1 MYQNGWSTLR
11 EWPRSLPMRDRFF
24 GVAGVLGLAEV
35 LLVQALPLPLLIL
48 FRTTAVPRWLSACRQ
63 CWSLPGSVSWSA
75 HVRPTIVRPS
85 PTGCHRCLIYRRPA
99 CFWRAPFADVLRGEA
114 VFSLAE
120 VPNDQDRLLFAGHL
134 MALAF
139 GLGGLLIALPHPEL
153 WAGSPMAARV
163 FSFGMTYAGS
173 LHILLGAATMLAFGV
188 LFLGLR
194 RTLIF
199 FVTTVCFSLSAEL
212 IGTGTGWPF
221 GNYAYTSGLGFKV
234 LGRVPFTIPL
244 SWFLVGFSAYLLGT
258 VLAGTRFSRH
268 RTVAAIAVGA
278 YLLTV
283 WDLVLD
289 PAMASPD
296 LPIKFWNW
304 FESGPYYGMPI
315 QNFAG
320 WTLTGVL
327 FMTVSRLL
335 WRHDASPR
343 EFPAWVPLGVY
354 LANMGFAIALSLSVR
369 IWEPVI
375 AAILLGCIPALLAWR
390 SQRDLAP
397 RSTVREGQARPSSV
411 SQNVMRLL
419 ARAVIGRKLTLTVEG
434 LRTCQNPGR
443 SCSSAVTTT
452 ISTTGA
458 RWWRRRDAH
467 STFWSDS
474 IGSRADRCAS
484 SWSGSARPPSGQ
496 HCCAQTTPDV
506 TPANPPTD
514 QKRRLAI
521 SCGPCESRSTCSGL
535 VTRWWSS
542 PRDTRSSSQVTR
554 KRAVPTNS
562 FNFVMA
568 FCAWWNRHSVM
579 DPRCRLSRSA

>member
-1 MYQNGWSTLR
+1 MTK
-11 EWPRSLPMRDRFF
+11 
-24 GVAGVLGLAEV
+24 
-35 LLVQALPLPLLIL
+35 I
-48 FRTTAVPRWLSACRQ
+48 
-63 CWSLPGSVSWSA
+63 
-75 HVRPTIVRPS
+75 
-85 PTGCHRCLIYRRPA
+85 
-99 CFWRAPFADVLRGEA
+99 
-114 VFSLAE
+114 
-120 VPNDQDRLLFAGHL
+120 RLLFAGHL

-397 RSTVREGQARPSSV
+397 RSTEREGQARPSSV

-434 LRTCQNPGR
+434 AANVPESGPVMLVSRHYHHLYDGCALVATSRRPLHILVGLDWIESRPLRLVMERLCKAAQWPALLRPDNPGR
-443 SCSSAVTTT
+443 NTGKSAYRPEETTRYLLRSVRESVDLLRAGNALVVFPEGYPVVEPGNEETRGPDELLQFRHGFLRLVEQAQRNGPQVPIVPVGMTYQTGPAGRMVMRFGTAINITAASDRERVLREVEQAVRTLSKPVTEVE
-452 ISTTGA
+452 A
-458 RWWRRRDAH
+458 
-467 STFWSDS
+467 
-474 IGSRADRCAS
+474 AS
-484 SWSGSARPPSGQ
+484 FQ
-496 HCCAQTTPDV
+496 E
-506 TPANPPTD
+506 
-514 QKRRLAI
+514 AI
-521 SCGPCESRSTCSGL
+521 QL
-535 VTRWWSS
+535 
-542 PRDTRSSSQVTR
+542 
-554 KRAVPTNS
+554 
-562 FNFVMA
+562 
-568 FCAWWNRHSVM
+568 
-579 DPRCRLSRSA
+579 

>member
-1 MYQNGWSTLR
+1 MTK
-11 EWPRSLPMRDRFF
+11 
-24 GVAGVLGLAEV
+24 
-35 LLVQALPLPLLIL
+35 I
-48 FRTTAVPRWLSACRQ
+48 
-63 CWSLPGSVSWSA
+63 
-75 HVRPTIVRPS
+75 
-85 PTGCHRCLIYRRPA
+85 
-99 CFWRAPFADVLRGEA
+99 
-114 VFSLAE
+114 
-120 VPNDQDRLLFAGHL
+120 RLLFAGHL

-173 LHILLGAATMLAFGV
+173 LHILLGAATMLAFGLV
-188 LFLGLR
+188 FLGRR

-258 VLAGTRFSRH
+258 ALAGTRLGRFRS
-268 RTVAAIAVGA
+268 VGAIAIGA

-320 WTLTGVL
+320 WTLTGIL

-335 WRHDASPR
+335 WRRNASPR
-343 EFPAWVPLGVY
+343 EYPAWVPLGVY

-375 AAILLGCIPALLAWR
+375 AAILLGILPALYAWR

-397 RSTVREGQARPSSV
+397 DSSNGAGRVQPSSV
-411 SQNVMRLL
+411 SQKAMRLL
-419 ARAVIGRKLTLTVEG
+419 ARAVVGRRLVLTVEG
-434 LRTCQNPGR
+434 RANLPESGPVVLVSRHYHHLYDGCALVATSRRPLHILVGLDWIESRVGRVLMEHLCQWAQWPVLLRPDKSERQNGR
-443 SCSSAVTTT
+443 SAYSASDTNRYLLRAMRESIDLLQAGEALVVFPE
-452 ISTTGA
+452 GHPVVEPGDEVKRGPDEFLQFRHGFLWLVEQA
-458 RWWRRRDAH
+458 QRRGLQVPIVPVGLTYR
-467 STFWSDS
+467 
-474 IGSRADRCAS
+474 
-484 SWSGSARPPSGQ
+484 SGSAGHMVLRFG
-496 HCCAQTTPDV
+496 TPIAMN
-506 TPANPPTD
+506 TPTD
-514 QKRRLAI
+514 RERVLREVEQAVKSLSKPLSTVDAASLQEAI
-521 SCGPCESRSTCSGL
+521 QL
-535 VTRWWSS
+535 
-542 PRDTRSSSQVTR
+542 
-554 KRAVPTNS
+554 
-562 FNFVMA
+562 
-568 FCAWWNRHSVM
+568 
-579 DPRCRLSRSA
+579 